1 MIRRMLG
8 LILSTVLAYG
18 ALGCSRCNHTGMS
31 ISAGVV
37 ETVASAGGA
46 PQTTVQV
53 RGTGFTPKT
62 MVTISFDKL
71 PTSARD
77 EHKFADTSAVSDPEG
92 TFTWSKD
99 ISVFPALDHS
109 FDPNAEVMVTA
120 KEVYIS
126 CTATTTIKAGSMLNP
141 IAQPK

>member
-18 ALGCSRCNHTGMS
+18 ALGCSRCTHTGML
-31 ISAGVV
+31 ITANVV
-37 ETVASAGGA
+37 QTATAAGGTA
-46 PQTTVQV
+46 TTMVEIH
-53 RGTGFTPKT
+53 GTGFTPRT

-71 PTSARD
+71 PTAARD
-77 EHKFADTSAVSDPEG
+77 EHKFADTSAVSDAEG
-92 TFTWSKD
+92 TFSWTKD
-99 ISVFPALDHS
+99 ISAFPPLDHS

-141 IAQPK
+141 AAK